1 MMAEGPSAW
10 EGRRYPTR
18 SREPTLCPLHSYT
31 RRPKNA

>member
-1 MMAEGPSAW
+1 MTAEGPSAW